1 MYVVLKKWEF
11 RFLTAVAALTLL
23 LVVVNAVLFLGNRST
38 QTEVNSRQQY
48 VQQSIQLEGLYREI
62 VRALADLSIKNDDK
76 QIRDMLASQGISVSV
91 PGQGAAPGG
100 GAASQRGPGK

>member
-1 MYVVLKKWEF
+1 MYGVLKKWEF

-23 LVVVNAVLFLGNRST
+23 LVIVNAVLFLGNRST
-38 QTEVNSRQQY
+38 QIEVNSRQQY

-76 QIRDMLASQGISVSV
+76 QIRDMLASQGISVSAA
-91 PGQGAAPGG
+91 GQGAAPGG
-100 GAASQRGPGK
+100 DAASQRGPGK